1 MKCPPQ
7 KISHIGIAVWDLKK
21 ACAWYQEVL
30 GLTLEGMEE
39 VESEQVRVGFLRIG
53 ESRIELLEP
62 MSKESAIHKYLVR
75 YGEGIHHVALEVSDI
90 KTRLREVA
98 ERGVR
103 LINEEPKPGAH
114 QMNIAFL
121 HPKSTGGVLLEL
133 CEARENAE

>member
-1 MKCPPQ
+1 MKCPPK
-7 KISHIGIAVWDLKK
+7 KISHIGIAVWDLQK

-30 GLTLEGMEE
+30 GLTLEGTEE

-62 MSKESAIHKYLVR
+62 MSEESAIHKYLVR
-75 YGEGIHHVALEVSDI
+75 HGEGIHHLALEVSDI

-98 ERGVR
+98 EQGVR